1 MARTVDFD
9 KLAELTKKRSELCI
23 VQKHIVSK
31 RYSLAVIMDGEYNR
45 FITDLLDEDLAK
57 ELKLKAQQF
66 YEEKIQEIN
75 KEITKLCQEQ

>member
-9 KLAELTKKRSELCI
+9 KLSELAKKRSELCMI
-23 VQKHIVSK
+23 QRHIVNK
-31 RYSLAVIMDGEYNR
+31 HYSLAVIMEGEYHR
-45 FITDLLDEDLAK
+45 CITDSLDEDLVK